1 MRRFLAR
8 KQSLLIAITIAV
20 VVTLWVASGELATGA
35 APDATVAKREASD
48 RLAPFSVRVAELR
61 AEPVSRTIVISG
73 RTEPSRT
80 VTLRAETDGRVV
92 ATQIERGARVRDGD
106 VVVQIDVR
114 DRRSRLREARSL
126 VTQRE
131 LEFAAAQKLQAS
143 NFQTETAV
151 AEALAN
157 LDAAR
162 ARVEQ
167 VQIEIA
173 NTSLRAPFDGLLE
186 ERPVEIGDYVNDG
199 SEVARVLDVDPLV
212 VIGAVTQQERP
223 HIELGDVGQAH
234 LFTGETLEGRVRY
247 LSAESD
253 EATRTYQV
261 ELEIPNADGV
271 LSAGVSTEIHIHTEP
286 TAAHRIS
293 SALLSL
299 DATGRLGVK
308 GLDREDHPVKIMR
321 AEAGGVWVTGL
332 PDPVRVITV
341 GQGFVRAGELVLA
354 VPDEGYA
361 AEGG

>member
-1 MRRFLAR
+1 M
-8 KQSLLIAITIAV
+8 
-20 VVTLWVASGELATGA
+20 
-35 APDATVAKREASD
+35 
-48 RLAPFSVRVAELR
+48 
-61 AEPVSRTIVISG
+61 
-73 RTEPSRT
+73 
-80 VTLRAETDGRVV
+80 
-92 ATQIERGARVRDGD
+92 
-106 VVVQIDVR
+106 
-114 DRRSRLREARSL
+114 
-126 VTQRE
+126 
-131 LEFAAAQKLQAS
+131 
-143 NFQTETAV
+143 

-341 GQGFVRAGELVLA
+341 GQGFVLA